1 MRTTGIFILVAIA
14 GVTGWLAPALTVPDK
29 GRAAAV
35 PAPVRAEAD
44 SPRVEAGRTAWLAGD
59 TILRRAPDGH
69 FYADATIEGRSM
81 RLLVDTGASMVA
93 LSGEDARAA
102 GLEWND
108 ADLVPVGRGASGDVF
123 GVPLRLSR
131 IELGGIEA
139 RDVEAVIVPYGLDV
153 SLLGQSFLGRVN
165 GVRIEDDRMVLN

>member
-1 MRTTGIFILVAIA
+1 
-14 GVTGWLAPALTVPDK
+14 
-29 GRAAAV
+29 
-35 PAPVRAEAD
+35 
-44 SPRVEAGRTAWLAGD
+44 
-59 TILRRAPDGH
+59 
-69 FYADATIEGRSM
+69 
-81 RLLVDTGASMVA
+81 MVA